1 MNHDNNDDYLY
12 GDNEQAANNIDDTT
26 IADQAMMTSDLNA
39 PHTEM
44 AGL

>member
-1 MNHDNNDDYLY
+1 MNFTYNDDYLY

-26 IADQAMMTSDLNA
+26 TTDQAILTSDLNA

-44 AGL
+44 AGM